1 MDMEQDSL
9 IKQMENKK
17 LKGKELEEERS
28 KIKEAKQKHLEE
40 IRDLRGK
47 ITIARRNA

>member
-1 MDMEQDSL
+1 L
-9 IKQMENKK
+9 R
-17 LKGKELEEERS
+17 GKEFQDEKG
-28 KIKEAKQKHLEE
+28 KIKEAKEKYLEE